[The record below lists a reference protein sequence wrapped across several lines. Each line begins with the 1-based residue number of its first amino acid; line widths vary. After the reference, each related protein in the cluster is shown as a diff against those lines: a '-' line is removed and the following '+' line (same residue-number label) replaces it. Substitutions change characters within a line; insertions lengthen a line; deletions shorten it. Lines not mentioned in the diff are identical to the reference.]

1 MMKFIFLFLS
11 VLSANSLAEMPKW
24 VLNPGEAGYKYA
36 IVGSAMPQ
44 KMGVRAQYKMAE
56 MAARKEYFAN
66 KDTYIFSAQDSYVD
80 STGNKNYASSTYINS
95 GGLISFSQFTKINE
109 WTDPGSHELFLLYI
123 IQ

>member
-1 MMKFIFLFLS
+1 MKFIFLFLS
-11 VLSANSLAEMPKW
+11 MLSVNSFAEMPKW
-24 VLNPGEAGYKYA
+24 VLIPGEAGHKYA

-66 KDTYIFSAQDSYVD
+66 KDTYISSSQVSYTD
-80 STGNKNYASSTYINS
+80 STGNKNYESNTYINI

-109 WTDPGSHELFLLYI
+109 WTDPDSHELFLLYV